1 MLARTF
7 TATGDLPVAEQ
18 HLRPPATWTKPAWQ
32 ETHYFAQGRCSE
44 SRPSSA
50 DRLSDQAKRR
60 AAQPCPSWIHEPEDI
75 EMIQVRKLQDDQ
87 DARA

>member
-18 HLRPPATWTKPAWQ
+18 HLRPPATLDEAGLAGDTL
-32 ETHYFAQGRCSE
+32 FAQGRCSE
-44 SRPSSA
+44 SRSSSA

-75 EMIQVRKLQDDQ
+75 EMIQIRKLQDDQ